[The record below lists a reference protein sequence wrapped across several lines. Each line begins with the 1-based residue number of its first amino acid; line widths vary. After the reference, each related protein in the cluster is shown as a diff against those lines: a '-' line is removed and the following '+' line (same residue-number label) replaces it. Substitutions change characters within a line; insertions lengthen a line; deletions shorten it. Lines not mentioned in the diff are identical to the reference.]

1 MADGCVGH
9 HGEGA
14 ESGTDRERQP
24 PRGPPQ
30 PPGREHSQARQD
42 DRQDDELH
50 AVRQRCSKEKRPVNA
65 GILTRGLG
73 DHERPDQG
81 KHIAATDHEQY
92 CEREILEGQQVDP
105 GAAEEKPIAGIQT
118 PSTCDPER

>member
-1 MADGCVGH
+1 MAALASMATAPSTAQIPSATWRRFPLESPGGERRQAGRQDWQDGELH
-9 HGEGA
+9 
-14 ESGTDRERQP
+14 P
-24 PRGPPQ
+24 PR
-30 PPGREHSQARQD
+30 
-42 DRQDDELH
+42 
-50 AVRQRCSKEKRPVNA
+50 QRRAQEKRPVNA